1 MRTGGLSHD
10 MLNLGGTYRAID
22 PQQTLAKIE
31 PLLWKQ
37 FGITRIAN
45 ITHLDNVGI
54 PTYLAI
60 RPQAKLLTT
69 AQGKGINDD
78 LAKISAMMES
88 IEGWHCENME
98 EPALF
103 GAYETLKEDYPL
115 CVLDPSMNHGP
126 FDWVDI
132 QTLEIPWAKGTELI
146 SGETIYFPYTL
157 INVNTAY
164 YRPGYRYFPPR
175 TNGLA
180 SGNTY
185 DEAICHALYE
195 IIEREIEASST
206 LFMKGP
212 QLDLTSIQSP
222 HLLTLL
228 EKIAQTGLALAVWPL
243 RNAFD
248 IPCYATLVYDLDDVR
263 GVGMQFGSG
272 AHFSSVV
279 ALSRAITEAI
289 QGRATMISGSRDDH
303 TPRLYRKNKI
313 NMPYLV
319 TALNANR
326 ENQLSFTETLALTDF
341 KRCLHDLLQTLKQRG
356 YPQVMVYNHTREALG
371 IPVVHVV
378 IPGFRYMHGTCFAC
392 PVST

>member
-1 MRTGGLSHD
+1 

-22 PQQTLAKIE
+22 PLQTLAKIE
-31 PLLWKQ
+31 PLLWRE

-45 ITHLDNVGI
+45 ITNLDHVGI
-54 PTYLAI
+54 PTYVAI

-69 AQGKGINDD
+69 AQGKGITND

-98 EPALF
+98 EPDLF
-103 GAYETLKEDYPL
+103 GSYHTLKHDYPL
-115 CVLDPSMNHGP
+115 CDLHPSMNHGP
-126 FDWVDI
+126 FEWVDI
-132 QTLEIPWAKGTELI
+132 ETLDVPWALGTELI
-146 SGETIYFPYTL
+146 TGKTIYFPYTM
-157 INVNTAY
+157 INVNTAF

-180 SGNTY
+180 SGNTVE
-185 DEAICHALYE
+185 EAICHALYE
-195 IIEREIEASST
+195 IIEREIEASNP
-206 LFMKGP
+206 LFMKNP
-212 QLDLTSIQSP
+212 QIDLTTIQSP

-228 EKIAQTGLALAVWPL
+228 EKIEQSKLALEVWPL
-243 RNAFD
+243 MNDFE
-248 IPCYATLVYDLDDVR
+248 IPCYAAVVYDQDDVR
-263 GVGMQFGSG
+263 GVGIQFGSG

-303 TPRLYRKNKI
+303 TPRLYRKNKL

-319 TALNANR
+319 NAFNAIR
-326 ENQLSFTETLALTDF
+326 ESKIVFTETEALYSF
-341 KRCLHDLLQTLKQRG
+341 KICLEELLKILKKRG
-356 YPQVMVYNHTREALG
+356 YHQVISYNHTRNKFE

-378 IPGFRYMHGTCFAC
+378 VPGFRYVHGTCFAC
-392 PVST
+392 PIST

>member
-1 MRTGGLSHD
+1 

-31 PLLWKQ
+31 PLLWSA
-37 FGITRIAN
+37 FGITRLAN
-45 ITHLDNVGI
+45 ITHLDHVGI

-78 LAKISAMMES
+78 LAKISAIMES

-103 GAYETLKEDYPL
+103 GTYHTLKHDYPL
-115 CVLDPSMNHGP
+115 CDLHPSMNHGP
-126 FDWVDI
+126 FEWLDI
-132 QTLEIPWAKGTELI
+132 ESLEIPWAKGTELI
-146 SGETIYFPYTL
+146 TGKPLYFPYTM
-157 INVNTAY
+157 INVNTAF

-180 SGNTY
+180 SGNTNE
-185 DEAICHALYE
+185 EAICHALYE
-195 IIEREIEASST
+195 IIEREIEARST

-212 QLDLTSIQSP
+212 QLDLTRIQSP
-222 HLLTLL
+222 HLLLLL
-228 EKIAQTGLALAVWPL
+228 EKIAHSRLALEVWPL
-243 RNAFD
+243 PNDFE
-248 IPCYATLVYDLDDVR
+248 IPCYAAIVHDVNDVR

-279 ALSRAITEAI
+279 ALSRAITEAV

-303 TPRLYRKNKI
+303 TPRLYRKNKQNI
-313 NMPYLV
+313 PSLV
-319 TALNANR
+319 NAFNAAR
-326 ENQLSFTETLALTDF
+326 QNQLPFTETPAINDF
-341 KRCLHDLLQTLKQRG
+341 KMCLRGLLELLKQRE
-356 YPQVMVYNHTREALG
+356 YHQVILYNHTRAEFD

-378 IPGFRYMHGTCFAC
+378 VPGFRYIHGTCFAS

>member
-1 MRTGGLSHD
+1 

-31 PLLWKQ
+31 PLLWKE

-45 ITHLDNVGI
+45 ITHLDHVGI
-54 PTYLAI
+54 PTYVAI

-69 AQGKGINDD
+69 AQGKGIHDD

-88 IEGWHCENME
+88 IEGWHSENME
-98 EPALF
+98 APALF
-103 GAYETLKEDYPL
+103 GAYHSLKNDYPL
-115 CVLDPSMNHGP
+115 CDLHPAMNHGP
-126 FDWVDI
+126 FEWVDI
-132 QTLEIPWAKGTELI
+132 ETLEIPWAKGTDLI
-146 SGETIYFPYTL
+146 TGKSVYFPYTM
-157 INVNTAY
+157 IHVNTAF

-180 SGNTY
+180 SGNTKE
-185 DEAICHALYE
+185 EAICHALYE
-195 IIEREIEASST
+195 IIEREIEARNA
-206 LFMKGP
+206 LFMTSP
-212 QLDLTSIQSP
+212 QIDLTTIQSP
-222 HLLTLL
+222 HILALL
-228 EKIAQTGLALAVWPL
+228 EKITQSKLALDVWPL
-243 RNAFD
+243 MNDFD
-248 IPCYATLVYDLDDVR
+248 IPCYAAMVYDWDDVR

-303 TPRLYRKNKI
+303 LPRLYQKNKI

-319 TALNANR
+319 KALHAGR
-326 ENQLSFTETLALTDF
+326 QNQLPFIETLAPHNF
-341 KRCLHDLLQTLKQRG
+341 KICLQNLLQTLQQKG
-356 YPQVMVYNHTREALG
+356 YQQVILYNHTRDKFN

-378 IPGFRYMHGTCFAC
+378 VPGFRYIHGTCFTC

>member
-1 MRTGGLSHD
+1 

-22 PQQTLAKIE
+22 PKQTLAKIE
-31 PLLWKQ
+31 PLLWKE

-45 ITHLDNVGI
+45 ITHLDHVGI

-103 GAYETLKEDYPL
+103 GTYNALKHDYPL
-115 CVLDPSMNHGP
+115 CDLHPSMNHGP
-126 FDWVDI
+126 FEWVDI
-132 QTLEIPWAKGTELI
+132 ETLEIPWAKGIELI
-146 SGETIYFPYTL
+146 TGKTIYFPYTM
-157 INVNTAY
+157 INVNTAF

-180 SGNTY
+180 SGNTSE
-185 DEAICHALYE
+185 EAICHALYE
-195 IIEREIEASST
+195 IIEREIEARNT

-212 QLDLTSIQSP
+212 QLDLASIQSP

-228 EKIAQTGLALAVWPL
+228 DKIAQSRLALEVWPL
-243 RNAFD
+243 MNDFD
-248 IPCYATLVYDLDDVR
+248 IPCYAVIVYDLEDVR

-279 ALSRAITEAI
+279 ALSRAITEAV

-303 TPRLYRKNKI
+303 TPRLYRKNKRNI
-313 NMPYLV
+313 PYLV
-319 TALNANR
+319 KAFNANR
-326 ENQLSFTETLALTDF
+326 QNQLFFTETPAANDF
-341 KRCLHDLLQTLKQRG
+341 KICLQDLLQLLQQRG
-356 YPQVMVYNHTREALG
+356 YYQVILYDHTRDELG

-378 IPGFRYMHGTCFAC
+378 VPGFRYIHGTCFAC

>member
-1 MRTGGLSHD
+1 

-31 PLLWKQ
+31 PILCTA
-37 FGITRIAN
+37 FGITRVAN
-45 ITHLDNVGI
+45 ITHLDHIGI

-69 AQGKGINDD
+69 AQGKGINDN
-78 LAKISAMMES
+78 LAKISAIMES
-88 IEGWHCENME
+88 IEGWHSENMT
-98 EPALF
+98 EPPLF
-103 GAYETLKEDYPL
+103 GAYQILKHDYPL
-115 CVLDPSMNHGP
+115 CDLDPSMNHGP
-126 FDWVDI
+126 FEWIDI
-132 QTLEIPWAKGTELI
+132 ESLEIPWAKGTELI
-146 SGETIYFPYTL
+146 TGKPIYFPYTM

-185 DEAICHALYE
+185 EEAVCHALYE
-195 IIEREIEASST
+195 IIEREIEARNL

-212 QLDLTSIQSP
+212 QVDLSTIQSP
-222 HLLTLL
+222 HLLALL
-228 EKIAQTGLALAVWPL
+228 EKIAQSQLALEVWPL
-243 RNAFD
+243 VNDFD
-248 IPCYATLVYDLDDVR
+248 IPCYAAIVYDLDDVR

-279 ALSRAITEAI
+279 ALSRAITEAV

-303 TPRLYRKNKI
+303 TPRLYQKNKV
-313 NMPYLV
+313 NMPYLI
-319 TALNANR
+319 NAFNASR
-326 ENQLSFTETLALTDF
+326 ENQLFFTETSVAHDF
-341 KRCLHDLLQTLKQRG
+341 KICLQALLQTLKQKG
-356 YPQVMVYNHTREALG
+356 YHQVILYNHTRDEWD

-378 IPGFRYMHGTCFAC
+378 VPGFRYIHGTCFAS
-392 PVST
+392 PVSP

>member
-1 MRTGGLSHD
+1 

-31 PLLWKQ
+31 PLLWKA

-45 ITHLDNVGI
+45 ITHLDHVGI

-88 IEGWHCENME
+88 IEGWHCENMA
-98 EPALF
+98 EPSLF
-103 GAYETLKEDYPL
+103 GAYRTLKHEYPL
-115 CVLDPSMNHGP
+115 CDLHPAMNHGP
-126 FDWVDI
+126 FEWVDI
-132 QTLEIPWAKGTELI
+132 EALEIPWALGTELI
-146 SGETIYFPYTL
+146 SGEAIYFPYTM
-157 INVNTAY
+157 INVNTAF

-185 DEAICHALYE
+185 EEAVCHALYE
-195 IIEREIEASST
+195 IIEREIEASNA
-206 LFMKGP
+206 LFMQGP
-212 QLDLTSIQSP
+212 QINLTTIQSP
-222 HLLTLL
+222 HLLRLL
-228 EKIAQTGLALAVWPL
+228 EKIAQSRLSLEVWPL
-243 RNAFD
+243 LNDFD
-248 IPCYATLVYDLDDVR
+248 MPCYAAMVYDLDDVR

-279 ALSRAITEAI
+279 ALSRAITEAVL
-289 QGRATMISGSRDDH
+289 GRATMISGSRDDH
-303 TPRLYRKNKI
+303 TPRLYRKNKRNI
-313 NMPYLV
+313 PLLV
-319 TALNANR
+319 KAFNAAR
-326 ENQLSFTETLALTDF
+326 HNQLSFTETPAVHDF
-341 KRCLHDLLQTLKQRG
+341 KMCLDDLLRLLQQRG
-356 YPQVMVYNHTREALG
+356 YPQVILYNHTRSVFD
-371 IPVVHVV
+371 IPVVHAVV
-378 IPGFRYMHGTCFAC
+378 PSFRYMHGTCFSC